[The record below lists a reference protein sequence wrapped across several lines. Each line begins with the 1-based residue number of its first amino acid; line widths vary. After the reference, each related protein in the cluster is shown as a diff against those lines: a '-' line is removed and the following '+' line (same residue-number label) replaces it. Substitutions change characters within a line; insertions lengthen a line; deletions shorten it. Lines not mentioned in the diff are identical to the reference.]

1 MKTSLFKFVAFISL
15 FGTFATYAQSDST
28 RINNNRLK
36 WLIGSSAV
44 AYTGSL
50 IALNELWYNDF
61 PKEGFH
67 FFDDSKEW
75 KQVDKAGHLYSSYH
89 ISRTGYQALKW
100 SGIDQRKSYIYGGL
114 IGVLFMTPIE
124 IMDGYSAEYG
134 ASTSDILANITG
146 ATLFTMQGLV
156 WNEIRIHPKY
166 SFNRSNLA
174 QLRPNILGKTLSEE
188 LLKDYNAHIFWFSA
202 DLHAFNK
209 KIPKWLNLAVGY
221 GAQNMIYANDQ
232 SNKANGFDSYRQ
244 YYLAVD
250 FDLSHI
256 QSKSWVINTLL
267 FVGDMIHLPAP
278 TLEYNSKNKVKFH
291 WLTY

>member
-1 MKTSLFKFVAFISL
+1 MKTSAFKFLIILYFFAFSAY
-15 FGTFATYAQSDST
+15 GQSDST
-28 RINNNRLK
+28 SKNNNRLK
-36 WLIGSSAV
+36 WLIASSAV
-44 AYTGSL
+44 GYGGSL
-50 IALNELWYNDF
+50 VALNELWYKDF
-61 PKEGFH
+61 PKERFH
-67 FFDDSKEW
+67 FFNDSKEW
-75 KQVDKAGHLYSSYH
+75 KQVDKAGHMYSSYH

-100 SGIDQRKSYIYGGL
+100 SGVDKRKSYIYGGL

-146 ATLFTMQGLV
+146 SALFTFQGLAWGEV
-156 WNEIRIHPKY
+156 RIHPKY

-174 QLRPNILGKTLSEE
+174 SLRPNILGKTLPEE
-188 LLKDYNAHIFWFSA
+188 WLKDYNAQTFWFSV
-202 DLHAFNK
+202 DLHAFQK

-221 GAQNMIYANDQ
+221 GANNMIYANDD
-232 SNKANGFDSYRQ
+232 SNAANGFKSYRQ
-244 YYLAVD
+244 YYLAFD
-250 FDLSHI
+250 LDLSHI

-278 TLEYNSKNKVKFH
+278 TLEYNSQNKLKFH